1 MSSMFSDLGLHEAIL
16 LLPEITMLS
25 GIVALIL
32 IPNLGDATMRIPLTR
47 IRVPVL
53 IGCTRFDFTSNPRLP
68 NHVTNAVLFLAFFY
82 AALLLNPTNLSEYSL
97 EGGSGI
103 GNLLVVDEFSRVFT
117 LLFTS
122 ALLLASMATAT
133 RMPAMHDA
141 TIPQESD
148 SPETADSKVM
158 ALIDNR
164 RQVDFHILLLT
175 TGLGMSLM
183 AMANNLFMLF
193 VCLEL
198 ASLSS
203 YILVAFHKE
212 VDVGGEAGMK
222 YFIVGSVVSAVGIY
236 GMSLL
241 YLWNGNLDMA
251 DLAASWSA
259 MEGIDPLA
267 GIGVGLMIVAFAFKV
282 GAAPFHLAVPDA
294 YSGSSSPIAG
304 VLATASKAMG
314 FVALIRLL
322 VIVTMPSSGQAVW
335 MLAIA
340 LIAVVTMTWGN
351 LAALTSDNPKRI
363 LAYSS
368 VAHAGY
374 MLAAMAAIGSGLAD
388 ASTTSMI
395 LTAVVFHLLVLV
407 LFKLGAFLVLSML
420 EAEGRGH
427 RMEDLHGLA
436 VRDPAIAVSM
446 FVFMLSLA
454 GVPPLSGFLSKLLM
468 INGIVSVSAGT
479 GPASATSVLSW
490 AQGVDPVFWL
500 AVAIVL
506 NSALSLFYYLRI
518 GLVMFFETPES
529 DSPLKSSPSLEWPL
543 SLRSVIMI
551 CATLT
556 LLFGIGP
563 MSESLLD
570 LVSSAVDSL
579 LSS

>member
-53 IGCTRFDFTSNPRLP
+53 IGGTRFDFTSNPRLP

-97 EGGSGI
+97 EGGPGI

-133 RMPAMHDA
+133 RMPAMHDV

-322 VIVTMPSSGQAVW
+322 VIVTLPSSGQAVW

-518 GLVMFFETPES
+518 GLVMFFEAPES

>member
-1 MSSMFSDLGLHEAIL
+1 MSSIISDMDLATTQLILPEL
-16 LLPEITMLS
+16 LLLG
-25 GIVALIL
+25 GIIAMIL
-32 IPNLGDATMRIPLTR
+32 VPNLGDATMRIPLTR
-47 IRVPVL
+47 VRIPIL
-53 IGCTRFDFTSNPRLP
+53 IGGTRFASINNPKLP
-68 NHVTNAVLFLAFFY
+68 NQIATTTLALAFLTSFLFLGEQGEVG
-82 AALLLNPTNLSEYSL
+82 NSL
-97 EGGSGI
+97 Q
-103 GNLLVVDEFSRVFT
+103 VDEFSRLFTLVFT
-117 LLFTS
+117 AALF
-122 ALLLASMATAT
+122 LASVATTARLPARPRASVPLDTDSTT
-133 RMPAMHDA
+133 RSDA
-141 TIPQESD
+141 
-148 SPETADSKVM
+148 KVN

-183 AMANNLFMLF
+183 AMATNLFMLF

-212 VDVGGEAGMK
+212 TDVGGEAGMK

-241 YLWNGNLDMA
+241 YLWNGSLDMA
-251 DLAASWSA
+251 NLAASWKA
-259 MEGIDPLA
+259 MEIMDPFA
-267 GIGVGLMIVAFAFKV
+267 TIGIGLMLVAFGFKV

-294 YSGSSSPIAG
+294 YAGASSPVAG

-314 FVALIRLL
+314 FVALMRLL
-322 VIVTMPSSGQAVW
+322 LVVTMPSAGQASWLLV
-335 MLAIA
+335 LA
-340 LIAVVTMTWGN
+340 LVAVVTMTWGN
-351 LAALTSDNPKRI
+351 LAALTSDNPKRV

-374 MLAAMAAIGSGLAD
+374 MLAALAAIGSGLAD
-388 ASTTSMI
+388 SDTSALI
-395 LTAVVFHLLVLV
+395 ATAVVFHLCVLV
-407 LFKLGAFLVLSML
+407 LFKMGAFLVLSML

-436 VRDPAIAVSM
+436 RRDPVIAASM

-468 INGIVSVSAGT
+468 INGIVNVSAGT
-479 GPASATSVLSW
+479 GSASAATALSW

-518 GLVMFFETPES
+518 GLVMFFE
-529 DSPLKSSPSLEWPL
+529 SPDTENPLVRSS
-543 SLRSVIMI
+543 SLRMAII
-551 CATLT
+551 ACAALT

-563 MSESLLD
+563 LSDSLLD
-570 LVSSAVDSL
+570 MVGSAVDSFMR
-579 LSS
+579 S

>member
-1 MSSMFSDLGLHEAIL
+1 MSSILTEIDLDTALL
-16 LLPEITMLS
+16 LLPEILMLL
-25 GIVALIL
+25 GIVAMIL

-47 IRVPVL
+47 TRVPIF
-53 IGCTRFDFTSNPRLP
+53 IGGTRSEFNNDPRLP
-68 NHVTNAVLFLAFFY
+68 NTIASGVLGLALLASLLFLGEEADVGN
-82 AALLLNPTNLSEYSL
+82 ALH
-97 EGGSGI
+97 
-103 GNLLVVDEFSRVFT
+103 VDEFSRLFT

-122 ALLLASMATAT
+122 ALLLASLGTST
-133 RMPAMHDA
+133 RMPAKPKA
-141 TIPQESD
+141 TAPLDSD
-148 SPETADSKVM
+148 SDEVADSKVA

-183 AMANNLFMLF
+183 AMATNLFMLF

-203 YILVAFHKE
+203 YVLVAFHKE
-212 VDVGGEAGMK
+212 ADVGGEAGMK
-222 YFIVGSVVSAVGIY
+222 YFMVGSVVSAIGIY

-241 YLWNGNLDMA
+241 YIWSGSLDMV
-251 DLAASWSA
+251 DLAAAWSA
-259 MEGIDPLA
+259 METNDPLA
-267 GIGVGLMIVAFAFKV
+267 IIGVGMMMVAFGFKV

-294 YSGSSSPIAG
+294 YSGASSPIAG
-304 VLATASKAMG
+304 LLATASKAMG

-322 VIVTMPSSGQAVW
+322 LIVTLPPSGQAIW
-335 MLAIA
+335 MLSIA
-340 LIAVVTMTWGN
+340 LIAVLTMTWGN
-351 LAALTSDNPKRI
+351 LAALTSDNPKRM

-388 ASTTSMI
+388 ASTSSMI
-395 LTAVVFHLLVLV
+395 LTAVVFHLLILV

-420 EAEGRGH
+420 EADGGGH
-427 RMEDLHGLA
+427 RIEDLHGL
-436 VRDPAIAVSM
+436 VRREPAIAVAM

-479 GPASATSVLSW
+479 GAATSTTVVDW
-490 AQGVDPVFWL
+490 AGGVDPLFWL

-518 GLVMFFETPES
+518 GLVMFFESPETES
-529 DSPLKSSPSLEWPL
+529 R
-543 SLRSVIMI
+543 LRKDPNLRLAIFGCAIM
-551 CATLT
+551 T

-563 MSESLLD
+563 MSELLLD
-570 LVSSAVDSL
+570 MVTSAIDSMMGL
-579 LSS
+579 